1 MARFSQRLDTSA
13 VVLLPLLLTVAG
25 CENLDS
31 LFTSQSATPATPPA
45 AEQPVAIEPSPTAKA
60 VPVPTPRPPPREPAP
75 EIKLVGL
82 SQSET
87 ETLLGPP
94 STSLDRPP
102 AKVWQY
108 RAGDCALDVYFYLD
122 VGRNAFYALHYDSP
136 GLTSSGTP
144 APATASVPD
153 AERCLRRVYN
163 AHRQP

>member
-1 MARFSQRLDTSA
+1 MPRFFQRLESSA

-25 CENLDS
+25 CENLDA
-31 LFTSQSATPATPPA
+31 LFAPPAPPPPAQPAEPAPA
-45 AEQPVAIEPSPTAKA
+45 AEPSRTAKA
-60 VPVPTPRPPPREPAP
+60 VPVPTPRPPREPEPA
-75 EIKLVGL
+75 IKLVGL
-82 SQSET
+82 SQTET

-94 STSLDRPP
+94 TTLLDRPP

-108 RAGDCALDVYFYLD
+108 RSGDCALDVYFYLD

-144 APATASVPD
+144 ATASVPD
-153 AERCLRRVYN
+153 AAERCLRRVYN